1 MAPAEQ
7 DRPDVA
13 EQRERWRKMAP
24 TLDANHLVFI
34 DETGTKTNMTRRY
47 GRSPVGRRVGE
58 HVPTS
63 RWHSTTLLA
72 AVRADGPQAPLLLEG
87 ATDADVFTA
96 WIEQSLA
103 PTLSP
108 GDIVVMDNLSS
119 HKCPAVRAL
128 IEARRATLEYLPAY
142 SPDLNPIEKMW
153 SKVKALLRGAKAR
166 TQAALEQAVA
176 CALDAVT
183 HADIQGWFRSCGYT
197 I

>member
-24 TLDANHLVFI
+24 TLDAKHLVFI

-47 GRSPVGRRVGE
+47 GRSPVGRPVGE

-87 ATDADVFTA
+87 ATDADAFAA

-128 IEARRATLEYLPAY
+128 IEARGATLEYLPAY

-166 TQAALEQAVA
+166 TQELLEQAVA
-176 CALDAVT
+176 SALDAVT
-183 HADIQGWFRSCGYT
+183 STDIQGWFRSCGYT